1 VTLRA
6 AATHDVEVVAC
17 LERELFGPDAWSAD
31 QVRDALLAERRRAW
45 VTGKPVHGYVVVGV
59 VGDMADLD
67 RIGVHPGHRRRGVAR
82 MLLDRAVESAVA
94 DGAVRLL
101 LEVAANNHAAV
112 AFYEGVGFVEIARRR
127 RYYRGGADA
136 VVMER
141 PLPG

>member
-6 AATHDVEVVAC
+6 AAAHDVELVAC

-31 QVRDALLAERRRAW
+31 QVRDTLAGRRRAW
-45 VTGKPVHGYVVVGV
+45 VTGEPVHGYVVVGV

-67 RIGVHPGHRRRGVAR
+67 RIGVHPDHRRRGVAR
-82 MLLDRAVESAVA
+82 MLLGRAVESAVA

-101 LEVAANNHAAV
+101 LEVAADNHAAV

-136 VVMER
+136 IVMER
-141 PLPG
+141 PLPR